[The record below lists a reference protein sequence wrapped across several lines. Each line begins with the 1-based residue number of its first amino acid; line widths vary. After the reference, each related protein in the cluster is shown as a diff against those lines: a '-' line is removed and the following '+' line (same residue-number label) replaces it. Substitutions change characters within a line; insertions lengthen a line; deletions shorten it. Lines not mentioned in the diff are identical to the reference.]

1 MTTVLLLSG
10 PNLNLLGDREPEV
23 YGTDTLD
30 DLVEEARAAAEE
42 YGLELEHYQSN
53 HEGEVVDAIQGARGR
68 CAAIVIN
75 PGAFTHYSFAVAD
88 ALAAFDGVKVE
99 LHISNPSAR
108 EVWRRISVVAPY
120 VTGTVAGFGRH
131 GYRLAIEAVA
141 HQLQSR
147 G

>member
-53 HEGEVVDAIQGARGR
+53 
-68 CAAIVIN
+68 
-75 PGAFTHYSFAVAD
+75 
-88 ALAAFDGVKVE
+88 
-99 LHISNPSAR
+99 
-108 EVWRRISVVAPY
+108 
-120 VTGTVAGFGRH
+120 
-131 GYRLAIEAVA
+131 
-141 HQLQSR
+141 
-147 G
+147 